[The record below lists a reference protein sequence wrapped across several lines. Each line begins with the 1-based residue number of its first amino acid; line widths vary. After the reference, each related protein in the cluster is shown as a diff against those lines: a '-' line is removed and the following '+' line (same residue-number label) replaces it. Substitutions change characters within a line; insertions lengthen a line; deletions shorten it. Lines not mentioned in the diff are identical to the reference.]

1 MFSNTWA
8 GYETN
13 ESLNLNNDQY
23 CAPTSSSFADFNM
36 DHLNFVYNEDM
47 LKMCLKREKNRLAAT
62 KCREKKKE
70 KLNNLM
76 LTAEHLE
83 RGNNELR
90 QECYRLEAEKR
101 YLVKM
106 LMERSIEDSNS
117 LDIKMG
123 NNECQT
129 DQEINHQEIKY

>member
-1 MFSNTWA
+1 
-8 GYETN
+8 
-13 ESLNLNNDQY
+13 
-23 CAPTSSSFADFNM
+23 
-36 DHLNFVYNEDM
+36 VYNEDM

-129 DQEINHQEIKY
+129 DPEINHQEIKY